1 MNERCRYRSGAKFT
15 GQFEMDMFCGQ
26 GELIYADGSVYCPAL
41 SSNHFPALNDACA
54 TVTAADGPAVCGTA
68 TANSSRKTV
77 SVSSAQ
83 GAFSFLALSRPA
95 GSIVG
100 TFEHGLPCGDAVR
113 VMASGAKYSGGFVAG
128 LYAFL
133 PFNH

>member
-1 MNERCRYRSGAKFT
+1 MRHGY
-15 GQFEMDMFCGQ
+15 
-26 GELIYADGSVYCPAL
+26 GEFIEKNGVGKQRARGLLLPL
-41 SSNHFPALNDACA
+41 PQ
-54 TVTAADGPAVCGTA
+54 PP
-68 TANSSRKTV
+68 
-77 SVSSAQ
+77 
-83 GAFSFLALSRPA
+83 PA